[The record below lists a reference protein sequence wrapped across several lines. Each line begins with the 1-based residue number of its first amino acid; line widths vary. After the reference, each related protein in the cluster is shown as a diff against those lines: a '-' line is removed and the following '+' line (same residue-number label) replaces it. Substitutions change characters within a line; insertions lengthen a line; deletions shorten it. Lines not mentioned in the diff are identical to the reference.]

1 MSSKIT
7 IDDLYSDSGTF
18 NQEDVLLMLK
28 GKIVFSRENE
38 IVFNTDP
45 TKLKVQNAI
54 LLYTLAKKIL
64 KANQRIEDEIITYSE
79 VIEKTKINKNTI
91 GVVIKR
97 LKDKNILMKSGA
109 GYEIPAFKIKEVLE
123 LIKNN

>member
-1 MSSKIT
+1 MSGKIT

-18 NQEDVLLMLK
+18 NQEEVLLMLK
-28 GKIVFSRENE
+28 GKIVFSREND

-45 TKLKVQNAI
+45 TKLKVQDAI
-54 LLYTLAKKIL
+54 LLYALAKKIL
-64 KANQRIEDEIITYSE
+64 KTNQRIEDEIITYSE
-79 VIEKTKINKNTI
+79 VIKKTGINKNTI

-97 LKDKNILMKSGA
+97 LKDKNILMKSEA